1 MKKIA
6 VFALSALLFALCP
19 SASAQQPKKVPR
31 IGFLTAVPLSALA
44 GRTDAFRQGLREL
57 GYVEGKNILVELRSA
72 DGKSDRL
79 HVLVDEFVR
88 LKMDVI
94 VTGGGGTTRLVKDA
108 TSTIPIVMAQDSD
121 PVGNGFVASLARPGG
136 NITGL
141 SVLAMELY
149 GKRLELLK
157 EVLPALSRVAVLGTS
172 TEPGHARSL
181 RETELAA
188 KALGLGLQYL
198 EARGPQ
204 DLEPA
209 FRSASAGHADAVL
222 GLLSPVLGAHA
233 AQVATLATR
242 SRLPVMYWSSEAVR
256 AGVLMSLGVSPT
268 DPFRRA
274 ATYVDRILKGARPAD
289 LPVEQ
294 ATTFEL
300 VINLRTAKA
309 IGLTIPPSVLARA
322 AEVIQ

>member
-1 MKKIA
+1 VDRRTWFVGALGLFTAPLIA
-6 VFALSALLFALCP
+6 G
-19 SASAQQPKKVPR
+19 AQQAGKARR
-31 IGFLTAVPLSALA
+31 IGYLTQRPRP
-44 GRTDAFRQGLREL
+44 GPREEAFRQGLRDL
-57 GYVEGKNILVELRSA
+57 GYTLGRDIVIEERYSAQGGADLAALAAALVRLPVEIIVTTGPTVTRSA
-72 DGKSDRL
+72 RG
-79 HVLVDEFVR
+79 
-88 LKMDVI
+88 
-94 VTGGGGTTRLVKDA
+94 VTT
-108 TSTIPIVMAQDSD
+108 TIPIVMAQDSD

-274 ATYVDRILKGARPAD
+274 AAYVDRILKGARPAD